1 MCEHECNVSEEYV
14 LPQAKAFGLSWYMPM
29 DQNGPLRCTEE
40 CPLGAT
46 AWRSPSDPTDKQT
59 NGEDQIVALA
69 LELMSG
75 SGMHEW
81 PSAK

>member
-1 MCEHECNVSEEYV
+1 M
-14 LPQAKAFGLSWYMPM
+14 AT
-29 DQNGPLRCTEE
+29 DQNCPLRCTEE
-40 CPLGAT
+40 GLRGAT
-46 AWRSPSDPTDKQT
+46 SWRSPLDPTDKQT

-75 SGMHEW
+75 SGMHER